1 MIMNKTEPILIACE
15 ESGIVTEEF
24 IKLGFTNVFS
34 CDLMETSGNYPD
46 HHICGDVIPL
56 INGNCC
62 FTTSD
67 GVDHEIKTRFS
78 LIIAFPPCTYLSNA
92 GACRL
97 YPTKG
102 QLNDARYQKGL
113 QAKEFF
119 MMFYNAD
126 CPKIA
131 IENPVSSKVFCL
143 PAHNQEI
150 QPWQFGHPYMKK
162 TRLWLKGLPNLEPTE
177 VVTENLI
184 SWVGGGSKDNKGNKR
199 KQTGTIRDSKTRSK
213 TFQGIAEAMAIQWAG
228 RCDLVEKN

>member
-1 MIMNKTEPILIACE
+1 MKMNKTEPILIACE

-97 YPTKG
+97 YPQKG
-102 QLNDARYQKGL
+102 QLNDERYQKGL
-113 QAKEFF
+113 QGKEFF
-119 MMFYNAD
+119 MQFYNAN
-126 CPKIA
+126 CEKIA
-131 IENPVSSKVFCL
+131 IENPIPSKIYAMPDKTQV
-143 PAHNQEI
+143 I
-150 QPWQFGHPYMKK
+150 QPY
-162 TRLWLKGLPNLEPTE
+162 
-177 VVTENLI
+177 
-184 SWVGGGSKDNKGNKR
+184 
-199 KQTGTIRDSKTRSK
+199 
-213 TFQGIAEAMAIQWAG
+213 
-228 RCDLVEKN
+228 

>member
-1 MIMNKTEPILIACE
+1 MKMNKTEPILIACE

-97 YPTKG
+97 YPQKG
-102 QLNDARYQKGL
+102 QLNDERYQKGL
-113 QAKEFF
+113 QGKEFF
-119 MMFYNAD
+119 MQFYNAN
-126 CPKIA
+126 CEKIA
-131 IENPVSSKVFCL
+131 IENPIPSKIYAMPDKTQV
-143 PAHNQEI
+143 I
-150 QPWQFGHPYMKK
+150 QPYQFGHPYTKK
-162 TRLWLKGLPNLEPTE
+162 TYLWLKGLPKLQSTEMVEPVGPYVCGNVDIWHRQQAKG
-177 VVTENLI
+177 VVYGKER
-184 SWVGGGSKDNKGNKR
+184 SAKH
-199 KQTGTIRDSKTRSK
+199 RSK
-213 TFQGIAEAMAIQWAG
+213 TFSGIAKAMATQWSN
-228 RCDLVEKN
+228 V

>member
-1 MIMNKTEPILIACE
+1 MNKTEPILIACE

-92 GACRL
+92 GAKHLFRGH
-97 YPTKG
+97 K
-102 QLNDARYQKGL
+102 LNIDRYEKGL
-113 QAKEFF
+113 EAKKFF
-119 MMFYNAD
+119 MQIMNAE
-126 CPKIA
+126 CGKIA
-131 IENPVSSKVFCL
+131 IENPVSSKVYEM
-143 PAHNQEI
+143 PVHTQEI
-150 QPWQFGHPYMKK
+150 QPFMFGHPVQKK
-162 TRLWLKGLPNLEPTE
+162 TRLWLKGLPKLIPTK
-177 VVTENLI
+177 VVTPENNCHEAGT
-184 SWVGGGSKDNKGNKR
+184 WFMKGGKERQKNR
-199 KQTGTIRDSKTRSK
+199 AK
-213 TFQGIAEAMAIQWAG
+213 TFSGIAQAIANQWAG
-228 RCDLVEKN
+228 AIK